1 MIILSANKTFISIA
15 TFVVT
20 VVCFGA
26 AWPQTPFK
34 SGYREHKSDFPPFI
48 LTGKI
53 IDVNKTNLS
62 VLTHEGERAELSIS
76 HQTTLVTEID
86 TNQSQIKKDDM
97 LLVAGPSIDNPFEV
111 RILAAKKDRIEENP
125 MHDNQPDNRNA
136 PDMLTPFIGKV
147 TVLSPLIIKL
157 NTGEMR
163 EIVITERTRLV
174 REIAI
179 AFSEIKKGVSVLVIA
194 PPIPGKESRIAEK
207 IVVISKNN
215 PSFQDKTDLPFFVP
229 HEKTFGADRPVNQET
244 SFLKKELLPDL
255 HQQPENPEFI
265 YGLWLGRGLYSNREL
280 ERAFKTAKNLGIKYF
295 KVEFKWSYIEPENNK
310 WNWNDEDMLDVEK
323 IIALANEYNMSIIPY
338 FDTFMPWG
346 EKKFPDPLRGEC
358 IGATNRW
365 GQSQSPDP
373 REYAEYVFTVLD
385 KLIRGGVV
393 VRYIELDNEISNLN
407 DGYKSWNCFINI
419 TAKQLKE
426 IENAAYDRVKH
437 EYPHIMIS
445 STTFSFPGIGS
456 GPFEQMKKEI
466 EKDKK
471 TRNSFVKAYFE
482 DAPKPKFDFLGLHE
496 TVSGSGNP
504 YTMWHKSSNAAYE
517 YNFGSYHEA
526 YKIWRN
532 ILDRYGYIEKPI
544 LNLESPAIL
553 KGKQSAEIIQK
564 IVFARANASNTKLM
578 GIIISQLSG
587 SRKFTEGRPEEAISI
602 GLARL
607 QDDLKLNEGYYGLYN
622 VLNILSNY
630 PVYEGKITG
639 EIGAQRPWVEKF
651 SNKSDKRL
659 YVAFIPYHIGFIKHQ
674 TLTLRIGANKEAK
687 LTKADTSALVMKSN
701 SDGSIVV
708 TVDDRPLLIE
718 VSE

>member
-1 MIILSANKTFISIA
+1 MKTLSANKTFSAFVFIA
-15 TFVVT
+15 VL
-20 VVCFGA
+20 FGT
-26 AWPQTPFK
+26 AWSQMPFK
-34 SGYREHKSDFPPFI
+34 DSFRVAKDSFPPFVLIGKVIDINTNKLSI
-48 LTGKI
+48 LTLEEKK
-53 IDVNKTNLS
+53 V
-62 VLTHEGERAELSIS
+62 ELSITQ
-76 HQTTLVTEID
+76 QTFFVTEVPAD
-86 TNQSQIKKDDM
+86 LSQIKKDDM
-97 LLVAGPSIDNPFEV
+97 LLLAGPSKEEPFDV
-111 RILAAKKDRIEENP
+111 RILADKKDRLEENP
-125 MHDNQPDNRNA
+125 LHDNQLDNRNA
-136 PDMLTPFIGKV
+136 PDMLTPLIGKV

-194 PPIPGKESRIAEK
+194 PPIPGKESRIVEK
-207 IVVISKNN
+207 IIVISGDN
-215 PSFQDKTDLPFFVP
+215 PSFQDKTGLPFFVP
-229 HEKTFGADRPVNQET
+229 HEKTFGADQPVNQET
-244 SFLKKELLPDL
+244 VFLKRELLPDL
-255 HQQPENPEFI
+255 PQQSENPEFI

-295 KVEFKWSYIEPENNK
+295 KVEFKWGYIEPENNK

-323 IIALANEYNMSIIPY
+323 IIALANEYNVSIIPY
-338 FDTFMPWG
+338 FDIFMPWG
-346 EKKFPDPLRGEC
+346 EKRFPDPLKGEC
-358 IGATNRW
+358 IGAANRW

-393 VRYIELDNEISNLN
+393 VRYIELDNEVSNLN

-466 EKDKK
+466 EKDKL
-471 TRNSFVKAYFE
+471 TRNSFIKAYFE

-504 YTMWHKSSNAAYE
+504 YTIWHKSSNAGYE

-564 IVFARANASNTKLM
+564 IVFARANASNTKLK

-587 SRKFTEGRPEEAISI
+587 SRKFTEGRPEEAVSI
-602 GLARL
+602 GLTRL

-630 PVYEGKITG
+630 PVYEGRITG
-639 EIGAQRPWVEKF
+639 EIDAQRPWVEKF

-687 LTKADTSALVMKSN
+687 LTKADTSTLVMKSN
-701 SDGSIVV
+701 SDESIVV

-718 VSE
+718 VRELL